1 MDARPIYIGGLAADS
16 RSIAEQHIG
25 CVPVK
30 CRSSNDVLVVM
41 SVEAPYKIHDLEN
54 RASFAVCHILTL
66 LC

>member
-1 MDARPIYIGGLAADS
+1 MADS

-30 CRSSNDVLVVM
+30 CQSSNDVLVVM
-41 SVEAPYKIHDLEN
+41 PVEAPYKIHDLEN
-54 RASFAVCHILTL
+54 LASFAVCHILMS